1 MKPYKPQKDTMHEYL
16 SHLAEVNDIQPVFA
30 LKDIRSDQGAV
41 LVKKDSPIDL
51 ACVKLL
57 REHKLDVPIENSITL
72 EGCFTADIIYALL
85 FNFITEEPSY
95 NELFQKRNT
104 SESLKACVDAFS
116 HYDILRQKLN
126 VLAIQLPDIFDQAFF
141 CGWMV
146 VTILE
151 SEKKS
156 QADLDSAFIAA
167 ISHDFGLLDVS
178 TNIMFKPGKLNS
190 EEWRAMQQHPAFG
203 AKLLRGLLDIDD
215 QCVRAVLEHHEV
227 MDGSGYPNG
236 KISLQ
241 LSPLGQ
247 LLYLIDGVNAIY
259 RKHFKSRNRTL
270 HDMIPIIQMSNL
282 SQRGEHNDALMALFY
297 STTAT
302 EHCTISADLIPAA
315 INVVKNNAK
324 QINKFVL
331 FTGQFTATV
340 GTKHGELLLL
350 GLQNIARMIRATLY
364 SCGLIND
371 AYMRWLDQVSDE
383 KLEFAYRELED
394 ALLMTEEIKFHVQ
407 RYRRQL
413 SLYLA
418 QPEPGS
424 MHEYV
429 KQLQSKLDAIP
440 QDEKTDSELADY
452 LKGKTPD

>member
-1 MKPYKPQKDTMHEYL
+1 MHEYL
-16 SHLAEVNDIQPVFA
+16 SHLAEVNEIQPVFA

-41 LVKKDSPIDL
+41 LVKKDSPIDQE
-51 ACVKLL
+51 CVTFLK
-57 REHKLDVPIENSITL
+57 EHKLDVPIENSVTL
-72 EGCFTADIIYALL
+72 EDSFTADLIYAL
-85 FNFITEEPSY
+85 FINFVSEDPAY
-95 NELFQKRNT
+95 NELFQKRNI
-104 SESLKACVDAFS
+104 SESLKACIDAFS

-126 VLAIQLPDIFDQAFF
+126 VLAIQMPDIFDQAFF
-141 CGWMV
+141 CGWMI
-146 VTILE
+146 VTIFE
-151 SEKKS
+151 SEEKS
-156 QADLDSAFIAA
+156 QAELNSAFIAA
-167 ISHDFGLLDVS
+167 LSHDFGLLDVS
-178 TNIMFKPGKLNS
+178 PDIMFKSGTLS
-190 EEWRAMQQHPAFG
+190 SQEWQAMQQHPAFG
-203 AKLLRGLLDIDD
+203 AKLLRGLHDIDD

-259 RKHFKSRNRTL
+259 RKHFKSRDRTL

-282 SQRGEHNDALMALFY
+282 SQKGEHNAALLSLFY
-297 STTAT
+297 NTTAT
-302 EHCTISADLIPAA
+302 EHCTVSADLIPAA
-315 INVVKNNAK
+315 INMVKNNAK

-331 FTGQFTATV
+331 FTGQFTTTI
-340 GTKHGELLLL
+340 GTKHGELPLL
-350 GLQNIARMIRATLY
+350 GLQNIARMIRTTLY

-429 KQLQSKLDAIP
+429 KLLQSKLDSIP
-440 QDEKTDSELADY
+440 QGEKTDSELADY
-452 LKGKTPD
+452 LKGKPSD